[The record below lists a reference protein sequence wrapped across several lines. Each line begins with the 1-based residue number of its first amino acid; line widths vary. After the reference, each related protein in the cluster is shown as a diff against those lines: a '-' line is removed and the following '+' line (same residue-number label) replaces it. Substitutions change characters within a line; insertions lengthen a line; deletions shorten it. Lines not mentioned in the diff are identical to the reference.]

1 MAQFFQQGFW
11 HFLQAP
17 AHIIVLFGLGLLV
30 GQQGLRGVKAGLLS
44 FVLAVIGGLLVTQA
58 VSLGWKHDIVLL
70 VLAIVIGGLLALRLH
85 LPTWSVALLAVVAGA
100 LIGIDSAPSLIPG
113 MRATV
118 VYASLAGTALG
129 TSLTVLALALPSLL
143 LRRPLNGIILRV
155 LGSWVTASA
164 LMVLV
169 LMFAP
174 R

>member
-17 AHIIVLFGLGLLV
+17 AHIIVLFGLGLLF
-30 GQQGLRGVKAGLLS
+30 GQQARRGLKVGLSVFVLSVVAGLLLTLM
-44 FVLAVIGGLLVTQA
+44 FTLN
-58 VSLGWKHDIVLL
+58 WKHDVVLL
-70 VLAIVIGGLLALRLH
+70 GLAIAIGGLLALKLQ
-85 LPTWSVALLAVVAGA
+85 LPTWGIALLAVAAGGM
-100 LIGIDSAPSLIPG
+100 IGVDSGPSVIPG
-113 MRATV
+113 MKASMT
-118 VYASLAGTALG
+118 YASLVGTALS
-129 TSLTVLALALPSLL
+129 TSLTVLLLALPSLW
-143 LRRPLNGIILRV
+143 LRLPLNGIILRV